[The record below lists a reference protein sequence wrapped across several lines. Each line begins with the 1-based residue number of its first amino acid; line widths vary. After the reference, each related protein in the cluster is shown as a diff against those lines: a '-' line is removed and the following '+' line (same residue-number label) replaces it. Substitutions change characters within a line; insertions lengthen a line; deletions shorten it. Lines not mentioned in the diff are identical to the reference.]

1 MEVSNGMKLSDFD
14 YRLPPRLIAQF
25 PPLSRTASRLLVV
38 SRDKKRVEHKRFSC
52 LSGYL
57 AGGDCLVLNDT
68 RVIPAR
74 LTARKPSGGRIEV
87 LLLKEYAPFLW
98 EALLRPAARVKPGIN
113 LIFDKGVSA
122 LLLDYVRPGVGR
134 LKFEPR
140 PPLIGR
146 ETGSEKGRGEAKAE
160 RDFLKILERIGKV
173 PLPPY
178 IKRQPRGL
186 DKKRYQTVYARIP
199 GAIAA
204 PTAGLHFTLPLLEKL
219 KGKGVKIARITLH
232 VGYGTFKPVRE
243 EDISKHKMEE
253 ECYSISDDD
262 ARVINQAK
270 QAGKKVFAVGTT
282 TSRALESA
290 AGKDGMLTSK
300 SDWTDLFIY
309 PPYKFKVIEGLL
321 TNFHLPRTT
330 LLMLVSAFGGKDLIL
345 SAYRE
350 AIAKKYRFYSY
361 GDAMLIL

>member
-1 MEVSNGMKLSDFD
+1 M
-14 YRLPPRLIAQF
+14 
-25 PPLSRTASRLLVV
+25 
-38 SRDKKRVEHKRFSC
+38 
-52 LSGYL
+52 
-57 AGGDCLVLNDT
+57 NDT

-74 LTARKPSGGRIEV
+74 LTARKPSGGRVEV
-87 LLLKEYAPFLW
+87 LLLKEYCPFLW

-122 LLLDYVRPGVGR
+122 LLLDYARPGVGR
-134 LKFEPR
+134 LKFDPK
-140 PPLIGR
+140 G
-146 ETGSEKGRGEAKAE
+146 EK
-160 RDFLKILERIGKV
+160 DFLKILERIGKV

-199 GAIAA
+199 GATAA
-204 PTAGLHFTLPLLEKL
+204 PTAGLHFTRSLLGKL
-219 KGKGVKIARITLH
+219 KSKGVKIARITLH

-270 QAGKKVFAVGTT
+270 QAGKKVLAVGTT

-290 AGKDGMLTSK
+290 AGKDGRLRPENG
-300 SDWTDLFIY
+300 WTDLFIY
-309 PPYKFKVIEGLL
+309 PPYKFKVVEGLL

-345 SAYRE
+345 NAYRE